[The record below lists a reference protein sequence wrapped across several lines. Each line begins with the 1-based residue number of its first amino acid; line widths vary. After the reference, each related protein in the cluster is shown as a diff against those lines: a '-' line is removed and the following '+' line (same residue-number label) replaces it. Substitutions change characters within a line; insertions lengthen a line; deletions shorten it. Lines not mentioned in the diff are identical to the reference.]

1 MNLRHILIGAAFAA
15 VLCGTANAQ
24 TTQAYP
30 AISGSET
37 SALYSLSANGTAV
50 WVEKIGPGGMED
62 LHVAAFSC
70 SGTQH
75 IVIEADQ
82 PVSTFT
88 IQPKHAG
95 IQATADGKQL
105 SFDIDGPG
113 KYYIRVNDNP
123 YLALFANDLETDV
136 PGKKDKDVIVYGPGV
151 HEAGRIVLQDNMS
164 IYLAPGAL
172 VTGNISGTG
181 KNVHI
186 WGRGSINGN
195 LNVNECEN
203 LCVEGIFFRS
213 RRGWTNTINN
223 SINTTYRDVKVFSH
237 SGTWGL
243 DGINPVSCDGFLI
256 DDCFIRTRDDCIAIK
271 AYDKPD
277 QKILGC
283 KNVTVQNCVLV
294 GWDHADGVTL
304 GFELN
309 AGPVEN
315 IRVQNCDI
323 LKARGSGR
331 TGGHAA
337 FSIVCDG
344 ASDVHD
350 IFFDNIRVESEIEYK
365 NLEIILTEAERYGNG
380 KMGSVKGIHISNV
393 SWENAGKPF
402 TIVGH
407 PTRFVEDVTF
417 SNCYVGGKL
426 LNGLDDADFQIEFAK
441 EIVFNGGEAVKVD
454 RYPSEPFSGRVPGQ
468 RRPQ

>member
-1 MNLRHILIGAAFAA
+1 MNIRHILMAAAFAA
-15 VLCGTANAQ
+15 IFSCTAKAQ

-30 AISGSET
+30 AIPGSET

-95 IQATADGKQL
+95 IQATADGKKL

-123 YLALFANDLETDV
+123 YLALFANAPETDV

-195 LNVNECEN
+195 WGEHLEVSSDGTFSYVVDYVLPAGHYAPKSRLAAVVFNYDSHDLNNCAVMNGAETPY
-203 LCVEGIFFRS
+203 LATADLGIS
-213 RRGWTNTINN
+213 Q
-223 SINTTYRDVKVFSH
+223 SA
-237 SGTWGL
+237 GL
-243 DGINPVSCDGFLI
+243 IALSVYPNPVSNTLSVAAGSP
-256 DDCFIRTRDDCIAIK
+256 IREIRMTD
-271 AYDKPD
+271 
-277 QKILGC
+277 
-283 KNVTVQNCVLV
+283 LV
-294 GWDHADGVTL
+294 GREVLLQHSIDSESATVRTSHLA
-304 GFELN
+304 
-309 AGPVEN
+309 AG
-315 IRVQNCDI
+315 
-323 LKARGSGR
+323 L
-331 TGGHAA
+331 
-337 FSIVCDG
+337 
-344 ASDVHD
+344 
-350 IFFDNIRVESEIEYK
+350 Y
-365 NLEIILTEAERYGNG
+365 LLTVKTDEGLATQRI
-380 KMGSVKGIHISNV
+380 SVV
-393 SWENAGKPF
+393 
-402 TIVGH
+402 
-407 PTRFVEDVTF
+407 R
-417 SNCYVGGKL
+417 
-426 LNGLDDADFQIEFAK
+426 
-441 EIVFNGGEAVKVD
+441 
-454 RYPSEPFSGRVPGQ
+454 
-468 RRPQ
+468 